1 MKFKLVKPPLG
12 GWGLLFLIL
21 LISCQQKRAV
31 DTSFYFWKTV
41 YQTNGVEQSYLQ
53 HFKSNKLFVRILD
66 VDRNLNGEIAPVAP
80 IKFKDKI
87 PTDLELVPV
96 VFVVNDVLK
105 EISPSEVKK
114 LAVNMVKFI
123 DGKVKQAG
131 KSSYAELQ
139 IDCDWTATTRA
150 NYFSLLEEIK
160 KLIDGKVIS
169 STLRLHQLKNQEKS
183 GIPPVDKVVL
193 MCYNMGNLRKFGAQN
208 SILDIKELEK
218 YADDNLRYYPMQIDV
233 ALPLF
238 SWTVVF
244 RKENYAG
251 ISKRLKNIDL
261 ANGSMFLMQANGLY
275 LVNKDLPQFGLYK
288 NDEIR
293 LEESKFE
300 DIKQSAVYLSK
311 YLNSNSLNLLFYHL
325 DEPTLKN
332 FNTHELEEIT
342 HILR

>member
-1 MKFKLVKPPLG
+1 MNCKYI
-12 GWGLLFLIL
+12 LFFVIL
-21 LISCQQKRAV
+21 LISCQQKRTV
-31 DTSFYFWKTV
+31 ETSFYFWKTV

-114 LAVNMVKFI
+114 LAVNIVKFI

-160 KLIDGKVIS
+160 KFIDGKVIS

-193 MCYNMGNLRKFGAQN
+193 MCYNMGNLRKFGTQN

-218 YADDNLRYYPMQIDV
+218 YADDNLRYYPMEIDV

-244 RKENYAG
+244 RKGSYAG

-261 ANGSMFLMQANGLY
+261 ANSSMFLMQANGLY
-275 LVNKDLPQFGLYK
+275 LVNEDLPQFGLYK

-311 YLNSNSLNLLFYHL
+311 YFNSKSLNLLFYHL

-332 FNTHELEEIT
+332 FNTHELEEIA

>member
-12 GWGLLFLIL
+12 GWGLLFLML

-41 YQTNGVEQSYLQ
+41 YQTNKVEQSYLQ
-53 HFKSNKLFVRILD
+53 HFKSKKIFVRILD

-80 IKFKDKI
+80 IKFKDKL
-87 PTDLELVPV
+87 PTHLEIVPV
-96 VFVVNDVLK
+96 VFIINDVLK

-114 LAVNMVKFI
+114 LAANMVKFI
-123 DGKVKQAG
+123 DGKVRQAG
-131 KSSYAELQ
+131 KSGYAELQ

-150 NYFSLLEEIK
+150 NYFSLLGEIR
-160 KLIDGKVIS
+160 KLLGDKIIS

-183 GIPPVDKVVL
+183 GVPPVDKVLL
-193 MCYNMGNLRKFGAQN
+193 MCYNMGNLRKYGTQN

-238 SWTVVF
+238 CWSVVF
-244 RKENYAG
+244 RKGNYAG
-251 ISKRLKNIDL
+251 ISKRLKKIDL
-261 ANGSMFLMQANGLY
+261 GNSSVFLKQANGLY
-275 LVNKDLPQFGLYK
+275 LANKDLPEFGLYK

-293 LEESKFE
+293 FEESKFE
-300 DIKQSAVYLSK
+300 EIKESSVYLSG
-311 YLNSNSLNLLFYHL
+311 YLSSKPFTLLFYHL

-332 FNTHELEEIT
+332 FSIHELEEIT